1 MRAAWWNLR
10 ARQAVEIL
18 VVAALGIGASVWLY
32 ALAFGGDCGAFASS
46 PLSRTRFFGHI
57 LVGLCKVTHP
67 AVPATILWLLVLAF
81 LAGIIWMAR
90 AGRSTALPKTEPS
103 YVRTAEGPVVVYA
116 ADQATVGT
124 LVALGFSRRGSA
136 EYARQS
142 SGDAETAEI
151 FEALRDA
158 QVCFSIGR
166 EWNPAEIFEDLRE
179 RGLLSGKYRRISF
192 SGPGKWFV
200 NER

>member
-1 MRAAWWNLR
+1 ML
-10 ARQAVEIL
+10 
-18 VVAALGIGASVWLY
+18 
-32 ALAFGGDCGAFASS
+32 
-46 PLSRTRFFGHI
+46 
-57 LVGLCKVTHP
+57 
-67 AVPATILWLLVLAF
+67 
-81 LAGIIWMAR
+81 
-90 AGRSTALPKTEPS
+90 KTEPS

-116 ADQATVGT
+116 ADQATVRT

-136 EYARQS
+136 QYARES

-151 FEALRDA
+151 FKALRDA

-192 SGPGKWFV
+192 SGNGKWFV
-200 NER
+200 DER